1 MKISSCAHSKIR
13 GFAPQLRRPNCARTY
28 HGRPH
33 SSHQQHHSG
42 FGRRSI
48 LQSILHTG
56 SAMLAAAS
64 LQTGGFVSM
73 AAAAE
78 SKAAKVLIDPQWP
91 EELPFQP
98 DDFERYDESKDTL
111 FYSQPRFVTHIDDQA
126 IAAITSYYEETL
138 PKSGSQDVAI
148 LDMCSSWVSHY
159 PSGYKAGRIAGLG
172 MNNDELEKNP
182 VLTEYAVRDLNVDPS
197 LPYEDNSFDVITN
210 VVSVDYLNKPIKVF
224 KEMHRV
230 LKPNGRAIMS
240 FSNRCFPTKAIAI
253 WTRTADLDHVWI
265 VGAYFHYSVPGGW
278 SQPEGADISPKAGL
292 FGKSDPMYVVTA
304 TKV

>member
-1 MKISSCAHSKIR
+1 
-13 GFAPQLRRPNCARTY
+13 
-28 HGRPH
+28 
-33 SSHQQHHSG
+33 
-42 FGRRSI
+42 
-48 LQSILHTG
+48 
-56 SAMLAAAS
+56 
-64 LQTGGFVSM
+64 M
-73 AAAAE
+73 AGAAE
-78 SKAAKVLIDPQWP
+78 SKVSQVLQDPQWP
-91 EELPFQP
+91 DELPFQA

-126 IAAITSYYEETL
+126 IASLTRYYEETL

-159 PSGYKAGRIAGLG
+159 PPGYKAGRMAGLG
-172 MNNDELEKNP
+172 MNEDELARNA
-182 VLTEYAVRDLNVDPS
+182 VLTEYAVRDLNTDPR
-197 LPYEDNSFDVITN
+197 LPFEDNSFDVITN
-210 VVSVDYLNKPIKVF
+210 VVSVDYLNKPIEVF

-265 VGAYFHYSVPGGW
+265 VGAYYHYSVPGGW
-278 SQPEGADISPKAGL
+278 SQPEGLDISPKAGL
-292 FGKSDPMYVVTA
+292 FGKTDPMYVVTA